1 MNIQTLTL
9 GPLATNCYLVR
20 AEESRCAVII
30 DPAANSKRLL
40 AALEEQGLTLEAI
53 LLTHA
58 HFDHIGALKNLR
70 AATNA
75 RVYIGEADKDDPSR
89 MCHDLLTYTDTY
101 QDGDF
106 VTAGGL
112 RFQVLATPGHTPG
125 SVCLLCENVL
135 FSGDTLFA
143 GSYGRTDF
151 LGGSVLVVSQF
162 TLYGDVSHGRRP
174 SFIGAAKPEL
184 AIPLY
189 ELFLAECERL
199 GFPPQHGEFG
209 AYMQVASEN
218 DGPVTLI
225 VDTDDLR

>member
-1 MNIQTLTL
+1 MTVEK
-9 GPLATNCYLVR
+9 G
-20 AEESRCAVII
+20 
-30 DPAANSKRLL
+30 RLFSIGQF
-40 AALEEQGLTLEAI
+40 AALHGVNKKTLMWYDEIGLFCPAVVKENGYRYYTYFQSATLEAI

-101 QDGDF
+101 RDGDF

-151 LGGSVLVVSQF
+151 LGGSSRDMAASLKRLSKLPPETRVLP
-162 TLYGDVSHGRRP
+162 GHGA
-174 SFIGAAKPEL
+174 SSTIEEEL
-184 AIPLY
+184 RTNPYL
-189 ELFLAECERL
+189 RGL
-199 GFPPQHGEFG
+199 GIE
-209 AYMQVASEN
+209 
-218 DGPVTLI
+218 
-225 VDTDDLR
+225 

>member
-20 AEESRCAVII
+20 AEESRRAVII

-75 RVYIGEADKDDPSR
+75 RVYIGEADKDDPSH

-101 QDGDF
+101 QDGDT
-106 VTAGGL
+106 VAAGGL
-112 RFQVLATPGHTPG
+112 TFQVLSTPGHTPG
-125 SVCLLCENVL
+125 HVSLYAPQAKAV
-135 FSGDTLFA
+135 FTGDTLFRE
-143 GSYGRTDF
+143 SIGRTDLPGGDYSWIMRSILDILLP
-151 LGGSVLVVSQF
+151 LGDEVHVYPGHGPESTIGHEVL
-162 TLYGDVSHGRRP
+162 YNP
-174 SFIGAAKPEL
+174 FIVEVLNEEVNYK
-184 AIPLY
+184 
-189 ELFLAECERL
+189 
-199 GFPPQHGEFG
+199 
-209 AYMQVASEN
+209 
-218 DGPVTLI
+218 D
-225 VDTDDLR
+225 

>member
-20 AEESRCAVII
+20 ADESSRAVII

-89 MCHDLLTYTDTY
+89 MCHDLLTYT
-101 QDGDF
+101 
-106 VTAGGL
+106 L
-112 RFQVLATPGHTPG
+112 PRPAT
-125 SVCLLCENVL
+125 
-135 FSGDTLFA
+135 
-143 GSYGRTDF
+143 
-151 LGGSVLVVSQF
+151 
-162 TLYGDVSHGRRP
+162 RRAP
-174 SFIGAAKPEL
+174 CACCAKPCSFP
-184 AIPLY
+184 AIRSSRVRMAGQTSS
-189 ELFLAECERL
+189 AEAAGTWPRL
-199 GFPPQHGEFG
+199 
-209 AYMQVASEN
+209 
-218 DGPVTLI
+218 
-225 VDTDDLR
+225 

>member
-20 AEESRCAVII
+20 AEESRRAVII

-101 QDGDF
+101 RDGDF
-106 VTAGGL
+106 VTAI
-112 RFQVLATPGHTPG
+112 RRAPCACCVKTCCSPATH
-125 SVCLLCENVL
+125 SSRVRM
-135 FSGDTLFA
+135 A
-143 GSYGRTDF
+143 GRIS
-151 LGGSVLVVSQF
+151 SA
-162 TLYGDVSHGRRP
+162 
-174 SFIGAAKPEL
+174 GAAGTWPR
-184 AIPLY
+184 P
-189 ELFLAECERL
+189 
-199 GFPPQHGEFG
+199 
-209 AYMQVASEN
+209 
-218 DGPVTLI
+218 
-225 VDTDDLR
+225 

>member
-20 AEESRCAVII
+20 AEESRRAVII

-70 AATNA
+70 AATNV

-101 QDGDF
+101 RDGDL
-106 VTAGGL
+106 VTAGG
-112 RFQVLATPGHTPG
+112 
-125 SVCLLCENVL
+125 
-135 FSGDTLFA
+135 
-143 GSYGRTDF
+143 
-151 LGGSVLVVSQF
+151 
-162 TLYGDVSHGRRP
+162 
-174 SFIGAAKPEL
+174 
-184 AIPLY
+184 
-189 ELFLAECERL
+189 
-199 GFPPQHGEFG
+199 
-209 AYMQVASEN
+209 
-218 DGPVTLI
+218 
-225 VDTDDLR
+225 

>member
-20 AEESRCAVII
+20 AEESSRAVII

-101 QDGDF
+101 QDGDT
-106 VTAGGL
+106 VAAGGL
-112 RFQVLATPGHTPG
+112 TAI
-125 SVCLLCENVL
+125 
-135 FSGDTLFA
+135 
-143 GSYGRTDF
+143 
-151 LGGSVLVVSQF
+151 
-162 TLYGDVSHGRRP
+162 RRAP
-174 SFIGAAKPEL
+174 CACCAKPCSFP
-184 AIPLY
+184 AIRSSQAPMAGQTSS
-189 ELFLAECERL
+189 AEAAGTWPRL
-199 GFPPQHGEFG
+199 
-209 AYMQVASEN
+209 
-218 DGPVTLI
+218 
-225 VDTDDLR
+225 

>member
-20 AEESRCAVII
+20 AEESRRAVII

-101 QDGDF
+101 RDGDF

-112 RFQVLATPGHTPG
+112 CFQVLATPGHTPG

-135 FSGDTLFA
+135 FSGDTLFC
-143 GSYGRTDF
+143 GSIGRTDF
-151 LGGSVLVVSQF
+151 EGGNDKQMRASLRKLSQLPADTLVLPGHNSLTTISDEQ
-162 TLYGDVSHGRRP
+162 RRV
-174 SFIGAAKPEL
+174 F
-184 AIPLY
+184 
-189 ELFLAECERL
+189 
-199 GFPPQHGEFG
+199 
-209 AYMQVASEN
+209 AYYC
-218 DGPVTLI
+218 
-225 VDTDDLR
+225 